1 MLISFANQP
10 LLIHIAAKRAIIPS
24 LFELFLGAQL
34 TGVSALF
41 LSAVGRTGRETSVAF
56 SANGLFAVESL
67 GQESEGRIVD
77 TSAQTQHQVKRGFLL
92 DVVIAESAS
101 VLELLARENKSLLI
115 RRNAFFILDLGFDIV
130 DRVAGLHVER
140 DGFTRQGL
148 YENLHGG
155 TSKRIATGETLDRSC
170 DVCC

>member
-1 MLISFANQP
+1 MQP
-10 LLIHIAAKRAIIPS
+10 S
-24 LFELFLGAQL
+24 SYYTFLFELFLGAQL

-41 LSAVGRTGRETSVAF
+41 LSAVGGAGRETGVTF

-67 GQESEGRIVD
+67 GEEGEGGIVD
-77 TSAQTQHQVKRGFLL
+77 ATTKAQHQVQGRLL
-92 DVVIAESAS
+92 LNVVITQGAA
-101 VLELLARENKSLLI
+101 VFELLSSKDESLLI
-115 RRNAFFILDLGFDIV
+115 RGDALLVLDLGFDIV